1 MKLFGHFRKTDTES
15 SDEQKTELTDSEA
28 RRRQKAALFHEDDEK
43 AYLTDENGTVFI
55 IDHFPFCIGRR
66 SVQEGNDLSLPDI
79 AEISGIHAAITFESG
94 RYYLSDQNSTN
105 GTFIAREDCELFSE
119 ESRVDKEEIHDG
131 NRFYLYRTEFT
142 FHVDIRS
149 SQTCLITDQN
159 AETLMLDQCGD
170 EPEAPPAVISTENGT
185 VPVYGNG
192 YTGEN
197 FRIERSSVRNRTLYF
212 ITFTVSADIEGEA
225 VEAGDRT
232 ELFSGCH
239 FRANGKEYTFLI
251 R

>member
-1 MKLFGHFRKTDTES
+1 MEKRQVS
-15 SDEQKTELTDSEA
+15 LTDYVSI
-28 RRRQKAALFHEDDEK
+28 EK
-43 AYLTDENGTVFI
+43 RAN
-55 IDHFPFCIGRR
+55 
-66 SVQEGNDLSLPDI
+66 
-79 AEISGIHAAITFESG
+79 
-94 RYYLSDQNSTN
+94 
-105 GTFIAREDCELFSE
+105 
-119 ESRVDKEEIHDG
+119 
-131 NRFYLYRTEFT
+131 
-142 FHVDIRS
+142 
-149 SQTCLITDQN
+149 
-159 AETLMLDQCGD
+159 
-170 EPEAPPAVISTENGT
+170 
-185 VPVYGNG
+185 GNG